1 MRQVVVSKFGGP
13 ENLLL
18 EEMPEPHAT
27 SGQVRVRVLAAG
39 LNPVDAKIASG
50 GSIAERFGVL
60 PPFGNGNDFAGI
72 VDEVGEGAAWSIGD
86 RVFGGARFFAQ
97 SDYIVIGDLTTL
109 NRTPDRLSDK
119 VAGSLD
125 IAGRT
130 AVAGVSALRL
140 SPKDTVL
147 VSAAAGGVGILAV
160 QIARRTGA
168 RVVAVA
174 SSPHHEEL
182 RSLDVIPVAYGMGI
196 EESISKVAPSGV
208 TAVLDC
214 HGAEYVELGLR
225 LGVRASR
232 INSVADRLAAAAI
245 GGLSVG
251 RAMTSTA
258 AIRPV
263 ADLIASR
270 AIVLPIAETYPISMV
285 ADAYRRLQRGGRL
298 GKIVLTL
305 T

>member
-18 EEMPEPHAT
+18 AEMPEPHAT
-27 SGQVRVRVLAAG
+27 SGQVRVKVLAAG

-50 GSIAERFGVL
+50 GPTAERFGVL
-60 PPFGNGNDFAGI
+60 PPFGNGNDFAGTI
-72 VDEVGEGAAWSIGD
+72 DEVGEGAAWSIGD
-86 RVFGGARFFAQ
+86 RVYGGARFFAQ
-97 SDYIVIGDLTTL
+97 ADFIVIDDLTTL
-109 NRTPDRLSDK
+109 NRTPDGLPDE

-130 AVAGVSALRL
+130 AVAGVAALQL

-147 VSAAAGGVGILAV
+147 VSAAAGGVGILAA

-174 SSPHHEEL
+174 SRPHHEEL
-182 RSLDVIPVAYGMGI
+182 RSLDVVPVAYGRGI
-196 EESISKVAPSGV
+196 KESISKVAPSGV

-225 LGVRASR
+225 LGVSASR
-232 INSVADRLAAAAI
+232 INSVADRVAAAAI

-251 RAMTSTA
+251 RASTSTS
-258 AIRPV
+258 AIRPL
-263 ADLIASR
+263 AELIAAQS
-270 AIVLPIAETYPISMV
+270 IVLPIAETYPISMV
-285 ADAYRRLQRGGRL
+285 ADAYQRLERGGRL

-305 T
+305 N